1 MSGTVNISRDIWD
14 DTAFKP
20 EPLTEREAWVWM
32 VMDASYKPRTKEV
45 NGAWVDLERGQL
57 SCSVRF
63 MCKAWKWSKSK
74 VDRFLKRLENR
85 DMIGTDSGTGINV
98 ITICK
103 YDEYQSK
110 SKDSGTAKSEKRDSG
125 GTAVGQRWD
134 KPNKDE
140 RKVKEGCK
148 TSLSVKQIETEFDA
162 FWFLCP
168 RKVAK
173 GKARTAYAKAI
184 KKVDPHIIA
193 DGMARHADAV
203 DGKQPKFIPHPA
215 TWLNDER
222 WADEIEQKEKPHGSK
237 LDGTA
242 AEAARR
248 AGERWAA
255 RDMDRRQG
263 SDAIVTLLPARNA
276 GGGSGGGTGR
286 LD

>member
-1 MSGTVNISRDIWD
+1 MSGTVNISRGIWD
-14 DTAFKP
+14 DKAFKP

-32 VMDASYKPRTKEV
+32 VMDASYKARTKEV

-125 GTAVGQRWD
+125 GTAVGQRRD

-148 TSLSVKQIETEFDA
+148 TSPNGEDGQAVDFTKEVFDRGVAFLSKYGTSEKQARSLIGKWRKNVGDTETFNALRDA
-162 FWFLCP
+162 SREGVSEPVSWIT
-168 RKVAK
+168 
-173 GKARTAYAKAI
+173 ARLRP
-184 KKVDPHIIA
+184 KVDN
-193 DGMARHADAV
+193 
-203 DGKQPKFIPHPA
+203 F
-215 TWLNDER
+215 
-222 WADEIEQKEKPHGSK
+222 DEIFAQATG
-237 LDGTA
+237 G
-242 AEAARR
+242 AR
-248 AGERWAA
+248 
-255 RDMDRRQG
+255 
-263 SDAIVTLLPARNA
+263 
-276 GGGSGGGTGR
+276 
-286 LD
+286 